1 MKKCILAVL
10 VLGLVTATTACANSP
25 KHHGNRQHHNHQ
37 NQYDDNQYDDDHA
50 SSGINGKFVGN
61 YEARFDN
68 GEHSADIHVED
79 SGVYVNGNEVRD
91 VNAYKDNMT
100 FRVGYASYTINAS
113 KHRGYWEDKD
123 AGNAG
128 KIVQRR

>member
-37 NQYDDNQYDDDHA
+37 NQYDDDHA

-68 GEHSADIHVED
+68 GERSADIHVED

-91 VNAYKDNMT
+91 VNAYQDNMT